1 MVQSDPTFGD
11 INKVGLIVI
20 NLAIG
25 LFALFLVFVAFDIF
39 PFRLLEPLWMITFA
53 TALCNSASIAL
64 AGLAL
69 VHLAV
74 GLNPDSQSIRS
85 RRDICARLA
94 AWAALGF
101 LMLLPLI
108 GYANWKG
115 IRNIEIT
122 NKINV
127 SSINKKANELS
138 TQIIQASSQ
147 KDLQERMAKFQGPA
161 LPNES
166 LALPLDELKKQT
178 LAFVQS
184 SAKAF
189 VIKTA
194 GPFSEQYMPIY
205 KQSLRAAALSFV
217 AALSFAAGTWNP
229 RTNTTV
235 LNSIA
240 SLFSASPLRSGS
252 IYNVLTDKLRAIGKD
267 FQNKKNQA
275 NRLDDLRA
283 NSRNAQKIRRQQ
295 EHLQKQSLEKQRKAV
310 AARDK
315 KRLLE
320 EREAQKRRGQ

>member
-1 MVQSDPTFGD
+1 VVQSDPTFGD

-25 LFALFLVFVAFDIF
+25 LFALFLVCVAFDIF

-74 GLNPDSQSIRS
+74 GLNPESQSIRS

-138 TQIIQASSQ
+138 TQIVQASSQ

-189 VIKTA
+189 VVKTA

-217 AALSFAAGTWNP
+217 AALSFAAGTRNP

>member
-1 MVQSDPTFGD
+1 
-11 INKVGLIVI
+11 
-20 NLAIG
+20 
-25 LFALFLVFVAFDIF
+25 
-39 PFRLLEPLWMITFA
+39 MITFA

-74 GLNPDSQSIRS
+74 GLNPESQSIRS

-138 TQIIQASSQ
+138 TQIVQASSQ

-189 VIKTA
+189 VVKTA

-217 AALSFAAGTWNP
+217 AALSFAAGTRNP

>member
-1 MVQSDPTFGD
+1 VVQSDPTFGD
-11 INKVGLIVI
+11 INKVELIVI
-20 NLAIG
+20 NLATG
-25 LFALFLVFVAFDIF
+25 LFALYLAFVAFDIF

-53 TALCNSASIAL
+53 TALCDSSSIPL

-122 NKINV
+122 NKINI

-189 VIKTA
+189 VVKTA
-194 GPFSEQYMPIY
+194 GPFSEQYIPIY
-205 KQSLRAAALSFV
+205 KQSLRAAAISFV
-217 AALSFAAGTWNP
+217 AALSFAAGAWNP

-252 IYNVLTDKLRAIGKD
+252 IYNVLADKLRAIGKD

-275 NRLDDLRA
+275 NLLDGLRA
-283 NSRNAQKIRRQQ
+283 NSRNEQKIRRRQ

-320 EREAQKRRGQ
+320 ERKAQKRRGQ